1 MAFHWRCYKFICH
14 NLLYAPLL
22 AYLYMPSRG
31 HTHRFSR
38 SLPPSFLLPR
48 EPTEL
53 WLSRGDGGKGRGAR
67 QPAYKTPNA
76 APSLPLPPQFFEP
89 RSRSRDTR
97 ANPSSQNPE
106 ENSCHARIFV
116 TGNVGEAI
124 LELWRGRNSWENS
137 KGGGGASEGSGA
149 KSRRV

>member
-67 QPAYKTPNA
+67 QPACKTPNA
-76 APSLPLPPQFFEP
+76 APAFPLPPQFFEP

-97 ANPSSQNPE
+97 ANPSSNPE
-106 ENSCHARIFV
+106 ENSCRGDARAQIFV
-116 TGNVGEAI
+116 TGNAGED
-124 LELWRGRNSWENS
+124 WENS
-137 KGGGGASEGSGA
+137 NGGGGASEGSGA